1 MRIWH
6 KHFTS
11 RKDGQIEKCCQNNE
25 PPILK
30 KIMLDDFNLTL
41 FSKINNNK
49 NKKTTSVTGKC
60 IYILEVRE
68 NHKGNSKKK

>member
-1 MRIWH
+1 
-6 KHFTS
+6 
-11 RKDGQIEKCCQNNE
+11 
-25 PPILK
+25 
-30 KIMLDDFNLTL
+30 MLDDFNLTL